1 MPRAAARAQ
10 EHELLA
16 PPFLEPP
23 TRFLQD
29 LCGSPAAIARLLQRA
44 RAVGEP
50 WMSGWSKTAFAS
62 LLEASAFR
70 VAEDLTVGDL
80 EDKYFAPL
88 GRSAAPFLRVERFVK
103 AERV

>member
-80 EDKYFAPL
+80 EDEKRGSASSR
-88 GRSAAPFLRVERFVK
+88 RSVCEVDSARLLI
-103 AERV
+103 